1 MNEIVKYHNDM
12 NTANFTG
19 FNAVELD
26 LLLSICAK
34 IRDEGVEIVV
44 YSFSQLKELSK
55 YSFEGNSRFVK
66 DLENTY
72 DKLIKLNFKV
82 GTDTEFTKFILFTK
96 YSISVSKQQVTIGVN
111 KEFSYLLNELTS
123 NFTRFELAEFV
134 ELTSKYSKNIYRLLK
149 QFRTT
154 GQVFFTIDNFKLKLD
169 IPKSYKMAHI
179 DQKILEPIQREL
191 TPLFE
196 NFRIEKVK
204 NTKKRGHPVTH
215 INFYFE
221 PQQVIQNASIAELEQ
236 VRKIYLPDFTLDEMK
251 IFSRHGKLEHLKQAS
266 KQYDNIKRGVK
277 IDNKV
282 GYMIKLI
289 KNIANPEPLSLKSGR
304 NYDNDFLNTLFE

>member
-12 NTANFTG
+12 NAVSFTG

-34 IRDEGVEIVV
+34 IRDERTLAVT
-44 YSFSQLKELSK
+44 YSFEQLKELSK
-55 YSFEGNSRFVK
+55 YSQTATKTFVR
-66 DLENTY
+66 DLRNTY
-72 DKLIKLNFKV
+72 KKLIRLTFCL
-82 GTDTEFTKFILFTK
+82 GDDAYFTEFVLFTK
-96 YSISVSKQQVTIGVN
+96 YTVDINNQQVTIGVN
-111 KEFSYLLNELTS
+111 HEFSYLLNELTS

-134 ELTSKYSKNIYRLLK
+134 GLASKYSKNLYRLLK

-154 GQVFFTIDNFKLKLD
+154 GQVFFTVADFRIKLD
-169 IPKSYKMAHI
+169 IPKSYEMRDINKT
-179 DQKILEPIQREL
+179 ILEPIQREL

-266 KQYDNIKRGVK
+266 KQYDNIKKGVK